1 MAMMRSAS
9 SSSSS
14 NSATSTGAGS
24 EPVRTA
30 SSSSSLS
37 SPSFLPL
44 TWSGRIKPKLAL
56 YLFGLLST
64 WSLVQQSLSLQRRP
78 TYTSLLSV
86 ATTSTSTTV
95 AGSEFS
101 RQLQNVPTLNEYPNE
116 TVHAEIVDDSVGAS
130 SLDRL
135 LQLATTAVDNGALS
149 LSIACL
155 PTNETV
161 LSPCDNDD
169 RDSVPIQK
177 ERVLYVN
184 CAATQSDDENDD
196 DASMHA
202 APPSLLQCRDLLLSE
217 MRALNDDDDDNSNN
231 IVTIVPRH
239 DVFLASSLSLPDTNN
254 ATLTLPSLT
263 PLGTMHFH
271 ARHDS
276 NSTTVPKQNDVPSE
290 IQWFVNRVIA
300 HHKAPYYAVLGKSLA
315 DAHGCVLLETSNDE
329 SSRYYQCSNDSSRST
344 TWTTPES
351 IWDTVRPVMYQW
363 PQHQNHHH
371 QYTSTLAKKV
381 DPVTPSVALFRH
393 AFCEMETGRL
403 LLHIPQ
409 KRRPSNNCSCQAA
422 NSNETVAT
430 PQPTVHRQVLI
441 QLNQCN
447 EPSFLASSP
456 KRPRSY
462 APFKLKVSSTT
473 LARDAGA
480 YRYYDQAIVI
490 TAKWSVE
497 YYHTVVEHLP
507 RLLLLRDFILALPD
521 QSMPIVVLQSYKWK
535 TFLQFFAEIWGL
547 GHRLVF
553 VKAKFVVYADT
564 MYIPE
569 PTTCLALQPI
579 MAQAHR
585 RAIRHLLLPPMGA
598 AVPNGPLAPTRTNEA
613 RQAVAQL
620 ANATKTT
627 SRLPPLSSNWDHTDA
642 DSANDWIVVIRRNKT
657 RFLRNHDA
665 MMAALTSA
673 LPHETW
679 YVFDEGNP
687 DGRFPAP
694 GIPQWQVF
702 GRAKL
707 VVAPHGAGLAN
718 LLASPTNI
726 DVVEMLGEG
735 IDSDLC
741 FLHLALA
748 LGLRYHPV
756 HMIHPGEGW
765 NYEADIEQVVHVVK
779 SIVQSEERSRRSSTD
794 RPLLKASVG

>member
-1 MAMMRSAS
+1 
-9 SSSSS
+9 
-14 NSATSTGAGS
+14 
-24 EPVRTA
+24 
-30 SSSSSLS
+30 
-37 SPSFLPL
+37 
-44 TWSGRIKPKLAL
+44 
-56 YLFGLLST
+56 
-64 WSLVQQSLSLQRRP
+64 
-78 TYTSLLSV
+78 
-86 ATTSTSTTV
+86 
-95 AGSEFS
+95 
-101 RQLQNVPTLNEYPNE
+101 
-116 TVHAEIVDDSVGAS
+116 
-130 SLDRL
+130 
-135 LQLATTAVDNGALS
+135 
-149 LSIACL
+149 
-155 PTNETV
+155 
-161 LSPCDNDD
+161 
-169 RDSVPIQK
+169 
-177 ERVLYVN
+177 
-184 CAATQSDDENDD
+184 
-196 DASMHA
+196 
-202 APPSLLQCRDLLLSE
+202 
-217 MRALNDDDDDNSNN
+217 
-231 IVTIVPRH
+231 
-239 DVFLASSLSLPDTNN
+239 
-254 ATLTLPSLT
+254 
-263 PLGTMHFH
+263 
-271 ARHDS
+271 
-276 NSTTVPKQNDVPSE
+276 
-290 IQWFVNRVIA
+290 
-300 HHKAPYYAVLGKSLA
+300 
-315 DAHGCVLLETSNDE
+315 
-329 SSRYYQCSNDSSRST
+329 
-344 TWTTPES
+344 
-351 IWDTVRPVMYQW
+351 
-363 PQHQNHHH
+363 
-371 QYTSTLAKKV
+371 
-381 DPVTPSVALFRH
+381 
-393 AFCEMETGRL
+393 
-403 LLHIPQ
+403 
-409 KRRPSNNCSCQAA
+409 
-422 NSNETVAT
+422 
-430 PQPTVHRQVLI
+430 
-441 QLNQCN
+441 
-447 EPSFLASSP
+447 
-456 KRPRSY
+456 
-462 APFKLKVSSTT
+462 
-473 LARDAGA
+473 
-480 YRYYDQAIVI
+480 
-490 TAKWSVE
+490 
-497 YYHTVVEHLP
+497 
-507 RLLLLRDFILALPD
+507 LLLRDFILALPD

-779 SIVQSEERSRRSSTD
+779 SIVQSEERSRRRSTD
-794 RPLLKASVG
+794 RPLLTASVA